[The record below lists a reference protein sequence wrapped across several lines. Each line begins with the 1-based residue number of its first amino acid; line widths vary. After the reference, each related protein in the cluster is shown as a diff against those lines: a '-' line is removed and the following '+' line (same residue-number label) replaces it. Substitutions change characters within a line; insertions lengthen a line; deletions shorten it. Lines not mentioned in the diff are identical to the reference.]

1 MKKYF
6 ILIFLLIG
14 IFIFSNNAFEKY
26 IASLIVKDNL
36 KLQLKVIMEIT
47 KPTVIESDVYFLKNR
62 YLIIKI
68 NKPELFSGIDYVY
81 DIFEN
86 IFYTSS
92 QNHTDSYEEVNVLTA
107 SIPQLFQGI
116 LISFKPEKLNHKSF
130 IEDEMIIDY
139 YEPKTKNF
147 LKLLNVDF
155 VKFKVFFKQP
165 KEEILMFEKFQI
177 LNSQE
182 NKKIDF
188 YITEIDN
195 LKEEELDDLINN
207 IIK

>member
-195 LKEEELDDLINN
+195 LKEEELDNLINN

>member
-188 YITEIDN
+188 YITEINN

>member
-14 IFIFSNNAFEKY
+14 IIIFSNNAFEKY